1 MEHTK
6 LGRTASRLA
15 ILTLAGALPFAAQAQ
30 SSSADWK
37 FGAYVYGWFP
47 AIGGTTSFPT
57 TGSGPNIDVSS
68 QDVLDALKFAFMGSF
83 EAKKGQWGF
92 WSDLVY
98 ADLGGSKSG
107 FRQFQSD
114 RLPVPVD
121 LSADLK
127 LDIKAWLWTVAGSYN
142 LVAKPDFNL
151 DVVAG
156 ARLLDMTSKLDYAF
170 SPSASGHPLGGR
182 SGTAEVT
189 MSNWDAIVGVK
200 GRANFGEE
208 RKWFIPYYLD
218 VGTGQSDLTWQ
229 VNAGI
234 GYRFNWGALVATWR
248 YLDYKQDSNDPIQSV
263 YLNGP
268 LFGASF
274 NW

>member
-1 MEHTK
+1 MKHTN
-6 LGRTASRLA
+6 LGRAASRLA

-68 QDVLDALKFAFMGSF
+68 QDVLDGLKFAFMGSF

-114 RLPVPVD
+114 PLPVPVD

-142 LVAKPDFNL
+142 LVAKPDYIL

-170 SPSASGHPLGGR
+170 SASASGHPLGGR
-182 SGTAEVT
+182 SGTAEAT
-189 MSNWDAIVGVK
+189 ESNWDAIVGVK
-200 GRANFGEE
+200 GRANFGDE

-218 VGTGQSDLTWQ
+218 VGAGQSKLTWQ
-229 VNAGI
+229 VNAGL
-234 GYRFNWGALVATWR
+234 GYQFDWGSVIASWR
-248 YLDYKQDSNDPIQSV
+248 YTDYNFKSGSQVESLNF
-263 YLNGP
+263 NGP
-268 LFGASF
+268 TIGVAFH
-274 NW
+274 W